1 LEKKDSTDIYGDR
14 PADDRFATE
23 MKILEKKEVTDF
35 KYQKNNSE

>member
-1 LEKKDSTDIYGDR
+1 LEKKDSTDIFVDG